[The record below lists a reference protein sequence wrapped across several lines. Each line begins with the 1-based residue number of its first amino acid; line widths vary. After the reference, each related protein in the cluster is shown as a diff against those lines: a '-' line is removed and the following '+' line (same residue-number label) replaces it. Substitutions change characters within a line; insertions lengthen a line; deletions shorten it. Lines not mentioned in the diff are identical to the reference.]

1 MAVKT
6 NPVTVVEKNEGT
18 KIEYEQ
24 NGTKLYFDDQLMI
37 NAAKFQKDWPVHVDV
52 CMDSDRNLCTGVA
65 DGLYYVAQIDIPAIQ
80 KEIIEPEE
88 EGGEPTVN
96 IIPLDMADVVLT
108 LWSIDQI
115 APAVQ

>member
-52 CMDSDRNLCTGVA
+52 CMAKQILIMHQIEIHILPCCTFLGAVIN
-65 DGLYYVAQIDIPAIQ
+65 GNHNSRPLYSGAAR
-80 KEIIEPEE
+80 E
-88 EGGEPTVN
+88 
-96 IIPLDMADVVLT
+96 
-108 LWSIDQI
+108 
-115 APAVQ
+115 